1 MLYKLN
7 LSFLSKNIL
16 TVFGKKYSAS
26 YCDRCWFEV
35 KPTRY
40 SIQFVLVCKKGIKV
54 TLKKVV
60 KIHELIDVV
69 VNILDARDPSTFI
82 HSWRVAE
89 LSVLISE
96 NMGLQKDTIERIHTA
111 AHLHDIGKIG
121 VSDRVLNKMGKLSHN
136 EILQMQAHPRMGF
149 NIIERLP
156 ILEEISLIVL
166 YHHERF
172 DGLGYPDGIKGEH
185 IPLESRIIS
194 VVDAFDALS
203 TDRPYRKAKNYDECF
218 EEINLHAGSQFCPT
232 VVRHFM
238 NINHRI
244 SRVLHKFE
252 KKEINHIAFV
262 GHEELM
268 HSRRLI

>member
-1 MLYKLN
+1 MT
-7 LSFLSKNIL
+7 I
-16 TVFGKKYSAS
+16 
-26 YCDRCWFEV
+26 
-35 KPTRY
+35 
-40 SIQFVLVCKKGIKV
+40 
-54 TLKKVV
+54 KKVV
-60 KIHELIDVV
+60 QIHELIDVV

-82 HSWRVAE
+82 HSWKVAE

-96 NMGLQKDTIERIHTA
+96 NMGLQKDTIERIHIA

-121 VSDRVLNKMGKLSHN
+121 VSDRVLNKMGKLSHD

-172 DGLGYPDGIKGEH
+172 DGLGYPDGIKGER

-203 TDRPYRKAKNYDECF
+203 TDRPYRKAKNYDACF
-218 EEINLHAGSQFCPT
+218 EEIDLHAGSQFCPT

-238 NINHRI
+238 DIRDI
-244 SRVLHKFE
+244 IPQVLDKFE
-252 KKEINHIAFV
+252 KKEINHVAFV

-268 HSRRLI
+268 HSRKLL

>member
-1 MLYKLN
+1 MT
-7 LSFLSKNIL
+7 I
-16 TVFGKKYSAS
+16 
-26 YCDRCWFEV
+26 
-35 KPTRY
+35 
-40 SIQFVLVCKKGIKV
+40 
-54 TLKKVV
+54 KKVV
-60 KIHELIDVV
+60 QIHELIDVV
-69 VNILDARDPSTFI
+69 VNILDARDPCTFI

-96 NMGLQKDTIERIHTA
+96 NMGLQKDTIERIHIA

-121 VSDRVLNKMGKLSHN
+121 VSDRVLNKMGKLN
-136 EILQMQAHPRMGF
+136 NDEISQMQAHPRIGY
-149 NIIERLP
+149 NIIKRLP

-172 DGLGYPDGIKGEH
+172 DGLGYPDGIKGER

-232 VVRHFM
+232 VVRYFT

-244 SRVLHKFE
+244 PRVLDKFE

>member
-1 MLYKLN
+1 
-7 LSFLSKNIL
+7 
-16 TVFGKKYSAS
+16 
-26 YCDRCWFEV
+26 
-35 KPTRY
+35 
-40 SIQFVLVCKKGIKV
+40 V

-96 NMGLQKDTIERIHTA
+96 NMGLQKDTIERIHIA

-121 VSDRVLNKMGKLSHN
+121 VSDRVLNKMGKLNHD
-136 EILQMQAHPRMGF
+136 EISQMQAHPRIGY
-149 NIIERLP
+149 NIIKRLP

-172 DGLGYPDGIKGEH
+172 DGLGYPDGIKGEF

-232 VVRHFM
+232 VVRHFT
-238 NINHRI
+238 NIRDI
-244 SRVLHKFE
+244 IPQVLDKFE
-252 KKEINHIAFV
+252 KKEINHVAFV